1 MLECGIKKNI
11 GCCSPSHEETL
22 NDLMEKEFR
31 MILDFM
37 KSKKMDSINL
47 EFLSDTVELFLKYYD
62 FDGDDLDDE

>member
-37 KSKKMDSINL
+37 KSTKMDSVNL
-47 EFLSDTVELFLKYYD
+47 EFLSDTVELFLKYVKGSRIKQS
-62 FDGDDLDDE
+62 F

>member
-1 MLECGIKKNI
+1 MLECGIKKNV

-22 NDLMEKEFR
+22 NDLIEKEFR

-37 KSKKMDSINL
+37 KSTKMDSVNL

-62 FDGDDLDDE
+62 FDDEDLDDE

>member
-37 KSKKMDSINL
+37 KSTKMDSVNL

-62 FDGDDLDDE
+62 FDGEDLDDE